1 VSQHNPPRSA
11 IIGAGMVG
19 SVHAYAV
26 HRAGG
31 QLAAISASTPHSSE
45 LAAQRLGAERAAT
58 VEDIIAAD
66 DVDVVHICTPNN
78 LHLEQTAAALAGG
91 KHVICEKPLATTVA
105 DAQVLVNAARTA
117 GTVAAVSFVYRFYPM
132 VREARHRIAD
142 SAVWLMH
149 GGYVQDHQAKADPT
163 GWRSDPAQSGVSM
176 TFADIGSHWC
186 DLAEFVTDHRIT
198 AVFAAEAAAPRGSIR
213 QDDGAVVAFRTDR
226 GAIGSVVVSQS
237 SPGRKNQLTFSFDA
251 REIAVQFDGERPDEL
266 IIGGLGSTTLLLRDA
281 AVLDPSAARYSLL
294 PAGHP
299 QGYQDCFNSFVAD
312 VYDAIRTGA
321 IPDGLPVFGDGL
333 RAATIH
339 AAVAA
344 SVTSGS
350 WTDIADHQPTATPQP
365 APGAQQ

>member
-1 VSQHNPPRSA
+1 VSKHNPIRSA

-31 QLAAISASTPHSSE
+31 QLAAISASTPAGSE
-45 LAAQRLGAERAAT
+45 VAAQRLGAERAAT
-58 VEDIIAAD
+58 VEDVTAASD
-66 DVDVVHICTPNN
+66 IDVVHICTPNN
-78 LHLEQTAAALAGG
+78 LHLEQALGALGAG
-91 KHVICEKPLATTVA
+91 KHVICEKPLATTVT
-105 DAQVLVNAARTA
+105 DAQTLVDAAHTA
-117 GTVAAVSFVYRFYPM
+117 GTVAAVSFIYRFYPM

-163 GWRSDPAQSGVSM
+163 GWRSDPTQSGISM

-186 DLAEFVTDHRIT
+186 DLAEFVTGHRIT
-198 AVFAAEAAAPRGSIR
+198 AVLAAEAAAPRASIR

-237 SPGRKNQLTFSFDA
+237 SPGRKNQLAFSFDA
-251 REIAVQFDGERPDEL
+251 RDIAVQFDGEHPDEL
-266 IIGGLGSTTLLLRDA
+266 TIGGLASTTTLLRDA
-281 AVLDPSAARYSLL
+281 AVLNPNAARYSLL

-299 QGYQDCFNSFVAD
+299 QGYQDCFNSFVGD

-321 IPDGLPVFGDGL
+321 APEGLPVFSDGL

-344 SVTSGS
+344 SVTGGT
-350 WTDIADHQPTATPQP
+350 WTDVADHHATATPRP
-365 APGAQQ
+365 AAGARQ